1 MLNRIDP
8 AAAQASA
15 AATPAGAGAASA
27 QPVQRIV
34 PPQSAHELAQ
44 RELADAPLDFG
55 GAPLEAAGVSGESFA
70 ETLEDIGFAIGARFR
85 EPRRGA
91 ADGRP
96 DRPRAR
102 SMLHQLIKQIGAVSA
117 AELAELRERIPG
129 VDELDD
135 AADAMRDAGFNAG
148 EIALLLGAM
157 LEEGKLSGMR
167 RKRAED
173 ALAAIL
179 DGDEWALQLFARL
192 EFGVAGRAG
201 LSELRRLYQRAAAR
215 QKRLTEWFDEFRRL
229 RDRRRKLKTLIR
241 ALAFELSAQGPAMDA
256 HLAAVITDLKRILQF
271 LGVEDHCARA
281 ADALNAPGVDADVL
295 LQSLVECVE
304 QSWISA
310 GWLAER
316 TGAAIRDDAFRY
328 RYAKAMQELVKLLP
342 VDCYEDAGQRD
353 AILGAFAEHL
363 EALADAGL

>member
-8 AAAQASA
+8 AAAQANT
-15 AATPAGAGAASA
+15 AATPAGAGTASA
-27 QPVQRIV
+27 QTVQQIV

-44 RELADAPLDFG
+44 RELADAPIDFG
-55 GAPLEAAGVSGESFA
+55 GAPLDAAGVPGVSFA
-70 ETLEDIGFAIGARFR
+70 ETLEDIGFAVGARFR

-91 ADGRP
+91 ADGRAE
-96 DRPRAR
+96 RPRAR
-102 SMLHQLIKQIGAVSA
+102 SMLQQLIRQIGAVSA
-117 AELAELRERIPG
+117 AELAELRQRIPG
-129 VDELDD
+129 VDALDD
-135 AADAMRDAGFNAG
+135 PADAMRDAGFNAG
-148 EIALLLGAM
+148 EIALLLGSM

-192 EFGVAGRAG
+192 EFGHAGRTGFA
-201 LSELRRLYQRAAAR
+201 ELRRLYQRAADR

-229 RDRRRKLKTLIR
+229 RDRGRKLKTLIR

-271 LGVEDHCARA
+271 LGVEDHCERA
-281 ADALNAPGVDADVL
+281 ARMLDARDVDADAL
-295 LQSLVECVE
+295 LQSLVACVE

-310 GWLAER
+310 GWLAAR
-316 TGAAIRDDAFRY
+316 TDAVIRDDARRY
-328 RYAKAMQELVKLLP
+328 RYAKTMLELVKLLP
-342 VDCYEDAGQRD
+342 SDCFDDADQRD

-363 EALADAGL
+363 EALVDAGL